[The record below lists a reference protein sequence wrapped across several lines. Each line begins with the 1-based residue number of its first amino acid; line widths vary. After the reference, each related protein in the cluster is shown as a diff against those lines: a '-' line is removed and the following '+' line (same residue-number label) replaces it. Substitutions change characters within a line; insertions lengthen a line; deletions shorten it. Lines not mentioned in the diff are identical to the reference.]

1 MKRTLIRRWEY
12 KGNFYNFT
20 FEYWPYI
27 PATLVQPEEG
37 NEINVLSMT
46 QGEVNLPIPDGES
59 EEYIMLMEFLLDQ
72 ICKEDAELE
81 EAMSTIAVEPW
92 D

>member
-20 FEYWPYI
+20 FEYWPYL
-27 PATLVQPEEG
+27 PATRTQPEEAA
-37 NEINVLSMT
+37 EINILKIGSDSVKIEFVE
-46 QGEVNLPIPDGES
+46 GEYENVCN
-59 EEYIMLMEFLLDQ
+59 FLLDQ
-72 ICKEDAELE
+72 LGKEDAELE